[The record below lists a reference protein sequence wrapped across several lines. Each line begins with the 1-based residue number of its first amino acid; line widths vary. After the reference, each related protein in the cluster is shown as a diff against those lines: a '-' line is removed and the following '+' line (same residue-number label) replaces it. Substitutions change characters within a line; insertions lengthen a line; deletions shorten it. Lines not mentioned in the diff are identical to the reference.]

1 MRTIRWLRPY
11 RWPLLVSILLHVG
24 FLLLLIG
31 AKPATGSNRKTIV
44 PLLSLNAIP
53 ELGKSQLKR
62 PTSKEQPKEKK
73 TSKNRECVP
82 YTGEG
87 RVVES
92 ANTCLG

>member
-1 MRTIRWLRPY
+1 MQTLRWLRPY
-11 RWPLLVSILLHVG
+11 RWPLLVSILLHFG

-53 ELGKSQLKR
+53 KLGKSQLKR

-73 TSKNRECVP
+73 TSKKSKKI
-82 YTGEG
+82 EG
-87 RVVES
+87 N
-92 ANTCLG
+92 AFQK